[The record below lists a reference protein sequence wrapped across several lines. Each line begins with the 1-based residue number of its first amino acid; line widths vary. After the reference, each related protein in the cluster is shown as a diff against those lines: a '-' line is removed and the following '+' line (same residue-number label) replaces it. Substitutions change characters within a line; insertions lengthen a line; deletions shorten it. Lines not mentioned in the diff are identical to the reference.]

1 MQLLKK
7 MSKLLFLQEKKRA
20 KTDDKRV
27 EFLNYSEVNT
37 ILVLCYISRD
47 DDFEQVKA
55 VSNILSK
62 DKKRVTICCYV
73 GQKKSQLQDSEN
85 QFFIKKESLSYKGK
99 PNNEIIR
106 RLKNGKFD
114 ATFNISLK
122 MPVPLL
128 YALLHSQAR
137 IKCGCKM
144 AIDGLL
150 DFVIDM
156 SNSFNINEKYLL
168 EQIIYYL
175 KIVNK

>member
-7 MSKLLFLQEKKRA
+7 ISKLLFLQEKKRT
-20 KTDDKRV
+20 KKDDKQV
-27 EFLNYSEVNT
+27 EFLNYSELSTV
-37 ILVLCYISRD
+37 LVLCCINKDS
-47 DDFEQVKA
+47 DFEEIKA
-55 VSNILSK
+55 VSGILSR
-62 DKKRVTICCYV
+62 DNKKVTICCYV
-73 GQKKSQLQDSEN
+73 SQKNSLLQDSEN

-99 PNNEIIR
+99 PNNEVIK

-114 ATFNISLK
+114 AAFNISLR

-128 YALLHSQAR
+128 YALLHSQAK

-150 DFVIDM
+150 NFVIDM